1 MFHGIDRINGFN
13 MIDCIYYEVFYL
25 GVFYLFV
32 SIVVFSSPLT
42 LSKCHWHFFT
52 SGRSLLTSE
61 YHGTAPSACTVF
73 LRDVATSRQSSNKFG
88 SALDFRNVIKGLTPS
103 G

>member
-32 SIVVFSSPLT
+32 SIVAS
-42 LSKCHWHFFT
+42 
-52 SGRSLLTSE
+52 R
-61 YHGTAPSACTVF
+61 
-73 LRDVATSRQSSNKFG
+73 RDAVY
-88 SALDFRNVIKGLTPS
+88 
-103 G
+103 